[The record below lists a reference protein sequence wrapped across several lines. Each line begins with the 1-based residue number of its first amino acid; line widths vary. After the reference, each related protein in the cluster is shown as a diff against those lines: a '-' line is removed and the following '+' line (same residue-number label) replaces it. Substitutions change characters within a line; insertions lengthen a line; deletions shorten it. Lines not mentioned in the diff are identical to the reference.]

1 MIPFERGVYVMLLEQ
16 WIKEENERVKEQNRK
31 MKG

>member
-1 MIPFERGVYVMLLEQ
+1 MIPFERGVYVILLEQ
-16 WIKEENERVKEQNRK
+16 WIKEENDRVREQNRK